1 MVIRTF
7 TAREGRGARGALQ
20 SLPMRILI
28 ADDQRNFGTTLA
40 DMVRY
45 CGHEVVGVVGSGLE
59 AIHAYSL
66 HKPDLVLMDYR
77 MPKLNGATASRHIIA
92 KDPGARI
99 VLLSAWSPLD
109 GADESGALCFLP
121 KPVDMDR
128 LSATL
133 LTVSQTIPPPAG
145 EMNQNDFGQFQ
156 PDVIPLDCAFVPETP
171 LFPPAPI
178 PPEIISPIETFP
190 VATFPI
196 EEIPVSEIH
205 ASDGAQCGERLTA
218 KESKRKSR
226 KPSAR
231 KKRGCAKKAA

>member
-1 MVIRTF
+1 
-7 TAREGRGARGALQ
+7 
-20 SLPMRILI
+20 MRILI

-109 GADESGALCFLP
+109 GADASGALCFLP

-133 LTVSQTIPPPAG
+133 LTVAQTIPPSAS
-145 EMNQNDFGQFQ
+145 EMSPSDFGQFQ
-156 PDVIPLDCAFVPETP
+156 SDVISFDRALVAETP
-171 LFPPAPI
+171 LFPPTQI

-190 VATFPI
+190 IATFPI
-196 EEIPVSEIH
+196 EEIPVSEIQ
-205 ASDGAQCGERLTA
+205 ASNGAQRGEGLVAA
-218 KESKRKSR
+218 KQSKRKSR
-226 KPSAR
+226 KASGR
-231 KKRGCAKKAA
+231 KRRGCAKKAA